1 MTEEIEVYTSCE
13 NVFADLG
20 FDNPDEM
27 LAKAELVRQI
37 SLVIQQRQLDEDK
50 VSKLLQIDKIELSD
64 LLEGNLTLFSTETL
78 IRFLNKLGQDV
89 EIVIKKR
96 ADLIEFGRLTVVS

>member
-1 MTEEIEVYTSCE
+1 MTEEIYRSCG

-37 SLVIQQRQLDEDK
+37 SLWIEQHNLSQEK
-50 VSKLLQIDKIELSD
+50 TAELLGIEKSILLD
-64 LLEGNLTLFSTETL
+64 LLEGNILLFSTETL
-78 IRFLNKLGQDV
+78 IRFLNKLGRDV
-89 EIVIKKR
+89 EIVVKNK
-96 ADLIEFGRLTVVS
+96 ADLIEFGKLTVVS

>member
-1 MTEEIEVYTSCE
+1 MTEEIYRSCG

-37 SLVIQQRQLDEDK
+37 SLVIEQRNLSQEKTAEFLEIEK
-50 VSKLLQIDKIELSD
+50 PILLD
-64 LLEGNLTLFSTETL
+64 LLEGNLLIFSTETL
-78 IRFLNKLGQDV
+78 IRFLNKLGMDV
-89 EIVIKKR
+89 EIVVKKKD
-96 ADLIEFGRLTVVS
+96 DLIEFGKLTVIS

>member
-1 MTEEIEVYTSCE
+1 MTEEIEVYTSCG

-20 FDNPDEM
+20 FENPDEM

-37 SLVIQQRQLDEDK
+37 SLTIELRNLNPENVT
-50 VSKLLQIDKIELSD
+50 KLLGINQAELAD
-64 LLEGNLTLFSTETL
+64 LLEGNLMLFSTEIL
-78 IRFLNKLGQDV
+78 IKFLNKLGQDV

-96 ADLIEFGRLTVVS
+96 DNLVEFGKLTVVT